1 MSPVL
6 SMIQHTFGVSESLV
20 SWIFNIEVLFLM
32 LTTPITAKLSD
43 IFGRRNIYVLCTL
56 IFLIGTLIVTLSR
69 SFEVLLIGR
78 AIQGIGATI
87 SVLAII
93 IIGDHFSENRGK
105 FLGIFGFVI
114 ALVYA
119 VGPVISGYLINFG
132 WQWIFAINIPI
143 AILVLIL
150 SFNLL
155 PKTQRVNNIGLDL
168 KGIILFGIAVASFTG
183 FISNFGS
190 KTPVYILW
198 PLIGVCLICLVLFYY
213 AEKKSSFP
221 ILPIHLLK
229 KRNTL
234 ITGIITVTG
243 YMAGAGTYFLSTF
256 AVMAFGFSYSEG
268 AYILIPFTLGSLI
281 TTIIVGKLLDK
292 VGARSIMVVGGM
304 LSAVGMLL
312 LGLTVNIYTFILS
325 IALIGIGNASIAGNA
340 LYFIFLEETDKSDRA
355 SGQAMLNVLLNT
367 GSLIGGAVLG
377 MAIGSGSIKEF
388 KLVYMCLAGVYVLL
402 ILLALNIKPKESQNS
417 C

>member
-1 MSPVL
+1 
-6 SMIQHTFGVSESLV
+6 MIQHTFGVNESLV
-20 SWIFNIEVLFLM
+20 SWVFNIEVLFLM

-43 IFGRRNIYVLCTL
+43 IFGRRKIYAIFTS

-78 AIQGIGATI
+78 AVQGVGATI
-87 SVLAII
+87 SVLAIT
-93 IIGDHFSENRGK
+93 IIGDHFSENKGK

-119 VGPVISGYLINFG
+119 LGPIISGYLVNFG

-168 KGIILFGIAVASFTG
+168 KGIILFGIVVATFTG
-183 FISNFGS
+183 FISGIGNNAS
-190 KTPVYILW
+190 VYILMW
-198 PLIGVCLICLVLFYY
+198 LMGVCLICLILFCYV
-213 AEKKSSFP
+213 EKLSQFP

-234 ITGIITVTG
+234 ITGFITITS
-243 YMAGAGTYFLSTF
+243 YLAGAGTYFLSTF
-256 AVMAFGFSYSEG
+256 AVMAFGFSYSQG
-268 AYILIPFTLGSLI
+268 AYILIPFTLGSLFS
-281 TTIIVGKLLDK
+281 TIIIGKLLDK
-292 VGARSIMVVGGM
+292 VGARPIMITGGV
-304 LSAVGMLL
+304 LSAAGMLL
-312 LGLTVNIYTFILS
+312 LGFSVNIYTYILS
-325 IALIGIGNASIAGNA
+325 IVLIGIGNAAIAGNA
-340 LYFIFLEETDKSDRA
+340 LYFIFLEETKGEDRA
-355 SGQAMLNVLLNT
+355 SGQAMLNVLLNS

-377 MAIGSGSIKEF
+377 MAIGKGSIEQF
-388 KLVYMCLAGVYVLL
+388 KLVYMCLAGVYVVL
-402 ILLALNIKPKESQNS
+402 ILLALGIKPEEKQNS